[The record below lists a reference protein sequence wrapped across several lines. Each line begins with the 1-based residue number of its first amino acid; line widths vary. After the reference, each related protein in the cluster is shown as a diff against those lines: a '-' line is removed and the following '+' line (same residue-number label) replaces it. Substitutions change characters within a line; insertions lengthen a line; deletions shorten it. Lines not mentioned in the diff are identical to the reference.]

1 MGSRLLKEWMLKPLN
16 DINRIKERQAAIE
29 AISKNY
35 IFEQLRDQIKPIGD
49 IQRIITRISLKSAR
63 PRDLIKLSDAINIFP
78 KLNNILI
85 NIDNIFIQNL
95 KNQIGLFPEEEV
107 LLKKV

>member
-49 IQRIITRISLKSAR
+49 IQRIITRISLKKCKAKGF
-63 PRDLIKLSDAINIFP
+63 DQVK
-78 KLNNILI
+78 
-85 NIDNIFIQNL
+85 
-95 KNQIGLFPEEEV
+95 
-107 LLKKV
+107 